1 MVFVRVLQFLSAR
14 QHARDRR
21 RDHRN
26 ADGLA
31 VSLLRDALLS
41 SDPAGLFPTW
51 RALDRRAQTATDERA
66 VRYRVPRPRKRRS
79 YLIYP
84 DSIRTGLRRRR
95 FLSLL
100 ARPVRD

>member
-1 MVFVRVLQFLSAR
+1 MVFARVLQFLSTR
-14 QHARDRR
+14 QHACGRR

-41 SDPAGLFPTW
+41 SDPKGLFPTR
-51 RALDRRAQTATDERA
+51 RAVDRRAQAATDERA
-66 VRYRVPRPRKRRS
+66 VRCRVSRPRKRRA

-84 DSIRTGLRRRR
+84 DGIRTGLRRRR
-95 FLSLL
+95 FLSL
-100 ARPVRD
+100 